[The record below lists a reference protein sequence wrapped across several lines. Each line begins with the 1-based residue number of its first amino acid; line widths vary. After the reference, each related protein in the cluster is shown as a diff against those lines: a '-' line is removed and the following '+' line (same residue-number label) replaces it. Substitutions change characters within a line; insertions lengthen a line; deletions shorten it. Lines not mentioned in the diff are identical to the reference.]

1 MSAAKCWPLSGNGR
15 FPLKESH
22 NVSRIGKKPIE
33 IRKGVTVTQK
43 DGLIVVKGP
52 KGELSVRPHRSVSVE
67 VGEGRVVLSR
77 ASEEKSVKAL
87 HGLWR
92 ALIQNM
98 ITGVTDGFSRKLE
111 IVGVG
116 YRAEM
121 KGKKLQLQIG
131 YSHPILFGPP
141 EGVVVE
147 APTQT
152 NITIS
157 GIDKHLVGLV
167 AAKIRSFRPPEP
179 YKGKGI
185 KYEKEYI
192 RRKAGKAAA
201 ATGAK

>member
-1 MSAAKCWPLSGNGR
+1 
-15 FPLKESH
+15 
-22 NVSRIGKKPIE
+22 VSRIGKKPIE
-33 IRKGVTVTQK
+33 IRKGVTVTKK
-43 DGLIVVKGP
+43 DGLVVVKGP
-52 KGELSVRPHRSVSVE
+52 KGELSARPHRSVGVE
-67 VGEGRVVLSR
+67 LGEKEIVLTRS
-77 ASEEKSVKAL
+77 SEQKSVKAL

-92 ALIQNM
+92 ALLQNM
-98 ITGVTDGFSRKLE
+98 VTGVSEGYTRKLE

-141 EGVVVE
+141 EGVE
-147 APTQT
+147 IQAPTQT
-152 NITIS
+152 NIVIS
-157 GIDKHLVGLV
+157 GVDKHLVGLV

-185 KYEKEYI
+185 KYANEYI

-201 ATGAK
+201 TGAK

>member
-1 MSAAKCWPLSGNGR
+1 MSRVGR
-15 FPLKESH
+15 
-22 NVSRIGKKPIE
+22 KPIP
-33 IRKGVTVTQK
+33 IIKGVTVAAK
-43 DGLIVVKGP
+43 DGKVVVKGP
-52 KGELSVRPHRSVSVE
+52 KGELAATVHPDISIDVQPSSVHVTRHADDGAHR
-67 VGEGRVVLSR
+67 
-77 ASEEKSVKAL
+77 AL

-98 ITGVTDGFSRKLE
+98 ILGVTQGYSKKLE

-121 KGKKLQLQIG
+121 KGTKLQLMLG

-141 EGVVVE
+141 EGVKLE

-152 NITIS
+152 TVTIS
-157 GIDKHLVGLV
+157 GVDKQLVGLV

-179 YKGKGI
+179 YKGKGV
-185 KYEKEYI
+185 KYEGEYI

-201 ATGAK
+201 TAAK